1 MLRLRQYKPCDAK
14 NIVSWIKD
22 EETLKKW
29 SADRFG
35 EFPIS
40 ADDINKKYL
49 ENNGDCVEEDNFYPF
64 TAFDE
69 NGVVGHLI
77 LRFVDEEKKILRVGF
92 VIIDDSKRGKGY
104 GKEMLRL
111 ALKYAFDI
119 LKAQK
124 VTLGVFENN
133 LSALRCYKSV
143 GFVEVGAESFEIMG
157 EEWKCMELEIGAT
170 SNNKK

>member
-14 NIVSWIKD
+14 NIVSWIRD

-111 ALKYAFDI
+111 ALI
-119 LKAQK
+119 
-124 VTLGVFENN
+124 
-133 LSALRCYKSV
+133 
-143 GFVEVGAESFEIMG
+143 EIMG